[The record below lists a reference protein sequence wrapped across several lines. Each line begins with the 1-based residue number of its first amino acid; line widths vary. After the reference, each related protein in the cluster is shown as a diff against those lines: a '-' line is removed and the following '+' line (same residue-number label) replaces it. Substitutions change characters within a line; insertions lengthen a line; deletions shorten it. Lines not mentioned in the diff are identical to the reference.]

1 MTIGNIFPSPDLG
14 QYLNSRVIDGIR
26 NCTALAFPSPDLGQY
41 LNSKVID
48 GIRNRNALAFPSP
61 RII

>member
-1 MTIGNIFPSPDLG
+1 MTMGNI
-14 QYLNSRVIDGIR
+14 
-26 NCTALAFPSPDLGQY
+26 FPSPDLGQY

-61 RII
+61 TWSLFNLCYLFVLAKFPIRK